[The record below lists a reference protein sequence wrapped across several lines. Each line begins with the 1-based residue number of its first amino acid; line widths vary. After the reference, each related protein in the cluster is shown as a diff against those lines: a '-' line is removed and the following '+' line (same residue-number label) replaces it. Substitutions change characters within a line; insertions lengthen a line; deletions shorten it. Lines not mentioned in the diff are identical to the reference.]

1 MKTYTNPQFPGKT
14 FRRLE
19 VGEEIQ
25 DGDLMN
31 AKIHRQDSGWMGA
44 YAHVGATTKHGD
56 LLYFYREI
64 STTDRA
70 DLLLARI
77 NEVIQKLDAVL
88 AKLND

>member
-1 MKTYTNPQFPGKT
+1 MKTYTNRHFPGKT

-19 VGEEIQ
+19 VGEKLQLGDAQ
-25 DGDLMN
+25 DYWGAGDWEPVQPPYIPLTE
-31 AKIHRQDSGWMGA
+31 DDE
-44 YAHVGATTKHGD
+44 GD
-56 LLYFYREI
+56 YYREI
-64 STTDRA
+64 PTEDHA

>member
-1 MKTYTNPQFPGKT
+1 VKTYTNPQFPGKT

-19 VGEEIQ
+19 VGEIKQE
-25 DGDLMN
+25 GDYITFGSENWNLTVS
-31 AKIHRQDSGWMGA
+31 A
-44 YAHVGATTKHGD
+44 GD
-56 LLYFYREI
+56 PTPEHHEMYREI
-64 STTDRA
+64 SPEDRA

>member
-1 MKTYTNPQFPGKT
+1 VKTYTNPQFPGKT

-19 VGEEIQ
+19 VGEIKQE
-25 DGDLMN
+25 GDYINFGGGNWNLTIC
-31 AKIHRQDSGWMGA
+31 A
-44 YAHVGATTKHGD
+44 GD
-56 LLYFYREI
+56 PTPEPHEMYREI
-64 STTDRA
+64 SPEDRA

>member
-1 MKTYTNPQFPGKT
+1 MKIYTNPQFPGKT

-19 VGEEIQ
+19 VGEELQLGDAQ
-25 DGDLMN
+25 DYWGDGNWEPVQPPYIPLTG
-31 AKIHRQDSGWMGA
+31 DD
-44 YAHVGATTKHGD
+44 VGD
-56 LLYFYREI
+56 YYREI